1 MSVIGGDITELTFN
15 HPTVGTGVLFV
26 KSDEDSEL
34 DLGGYRSADEEKSI
48 DTGGNMID
56 VMTLSRWSAT
66 FVVAGDLTT
75 REDLEKLTSLT
86 SDPVLATWTITHIS
100 GAIYQGTGKPV
111 GDVKQA
117 LKAATIQLKIAGGG
131 KAAKVA

>member
-15 HPTVGTGVLFV
+15 HPTLGTGVLFV

-34 DLGGYRSADEEKSI
+34 DLGGHRSADEDKGV

-75 REDLEKLTSLT
+75 REDLEKITNLAK
-86 SDPVLATWTITHIS
+86 DPVLAVWTITHIS
-100 GAIYQGTGKPV
+100 GTIYRAAGKPV

-117 LKAATIQLKIAGGG
+117 MKAATIQLKISGGG
-131 KAAKVA
+131 VAKKVA

>member
-15 HPTVGTGVLFV
+15 HPTIGTGVLFV

-34 DLGGYRSADEEKSI
+34 DLGGYRSTDEEKGI

-56 VMTLSRWSAT
+56 IMTLSRWMAS
-66 FVVAGDLTT
+66 FVVAGDLTS
-75 REDLEKLTSLT
+75 RGDLEKLTSLAK
-86 SDPVLATWTITHIS
+86 DPVTAQWTITHIS
-100 GAIYQGTGKPV
+100 GAIYQGNGKPV

-117 LKAATIQLKIAGGG
+117 MKAATIALKISGGG
-131 KAAKVA
+131 QCKKVA

>member
-1 MSVIGGDITELTFN
+1 MVGGDVTEVTFN
-15 HPTVGTGVLFV
+15 HPTIGTGVLFV

-34 DLGGYRSADEEKSI
+34 DLGGYRSSDEEKSI

-66 FVVAGDLTT
+66 FVIAGDVVT

-86 SDPVLATWTITHIS
+86 SDPVLATWTVTHIS
-100 GAIYQGTGKPV
+100 GAIYQATGKPV
-111 GDVKQA
+111 GDIKEA

-131 KAAKVA
+131 KMKKVA

>member
-1 MSVIGGDITELTFN
+1 MSVVGGDITELSFN
-15 HPTVGTGVLFV
+15 HPTIGSGVIFV

-34 DLGGYRSADEEKSI
+34 DTGGYRSSDEEKSI

-66 FVVAGDLTT
+66 FVAAGDLTT
-75 REDLEKLTSLT
+75 RKDLEKLVSLAE
-86 SDPVLATWTITHIS
+86 SRVVAVWTITHIS
-100 GAIYQGTGKPV
+100 GAIYRASGKPV

-117 LKAATIQLKIAGGG
+117 LKNATIQLKIAGGG
-131 KAAKVA
+131 KAVAIA